1 MPDRY
6 ASRRSASPGPSS
18 ASYRRDRSPPP
29 SHRRRDDDRGYDRRD
44 SGRRGGPYDDDE
56 RDYRDRDRDRRGG
69 GRGRYDD
76 EDEYDRRRS
85 GGGDGG
91 RRRSPPP
98 AQSGGGGSGRRRSRS
113 PVGGDGGW
121 GKREALPDQNAL
133 VPGGGGAQRGGEV
146 AHKQPPKPVEP
157 DFKPSGALAAETN
170 TLNGVVLKYS
180 EPAEARKPVRNWRL
194 YVFKGKEQVEL
205 FHVHRQSCYLFGRDR
220 VVVDIPVDHPSA
232 SKQHAVL
239 QYRQVVERNEFGD
252 TKSITKPFILDLESA
267 NGTLVN
273 DETVPA
279 SRYYELRSGDVIKF
293 AFSTREYVLLVES

>member
-44 SGRRGGPYDDDE
+44 SGRRGGAYDDDE
-56 RDYRDRDRDRRGG
+56 RDYRDRDRDRRGS
-69 GRGRYDD
+69 GRARYDD

-98 AQSGGGGSGRRRSRS
+98 AQSGGGGTGRRRSRS

-157 DFKPSGALAAETN
+157 DFKPSGALAAETKCVEDSLARWPH
-170 TLNGVVLKYS
+170 TRCLWALVLMSPGVLRLAQHTQRRRTEVLGAGRGAETRS
-180 EPAEARKPVRNWRL
+180 ELAAVCLQGQGAGRCVARLPLVTPCATYADSL
-194 YVFKGKEQVEL
+194 CLHSSDVEL

-220 VVVDIPVDHPSA
+220 VVRLFS
-232 SKQHAVL
+232 
-239 QYRQVVERNEFGD
+239 
-252 TKSITKPFILDLESA
+252 
-267 NGTLVN
+267 
-273 DETVPA
+273 
-279 SRYYELRSGDVIKF
+279 LRRPQ
-293 AFSTREYVLLVES
+293 AREPR